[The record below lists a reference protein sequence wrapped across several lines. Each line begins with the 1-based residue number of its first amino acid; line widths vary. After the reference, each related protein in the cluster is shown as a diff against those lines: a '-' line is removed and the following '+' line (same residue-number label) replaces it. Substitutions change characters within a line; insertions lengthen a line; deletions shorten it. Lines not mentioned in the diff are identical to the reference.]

1 MPFECMCPR
10 QSARWSA
17 VSLQDPVAIRLR
29 HGALYGLPWALV
41 AACWVACYA
50 SSAAG
55 LFVAMHGASV
65 STKVSLCAVI
75 TSSNQPGPARG
86 SAKSC
91 LPVKNCMK
99 TPGDTDSWQCIH
111 R

>member
-1 MPFECMCPR
+1 MPFGCMCSR
-10 QSARWSA
+10 QSAPWSA

-75 TSSNQPGPARG
+75 TRIHQHGPAKG
-86 SAKSC
+86 FADF
-91 LPVKNCMK
+91 CM
-99 TPGDTDSWQCIH
+99 PG
-111 R
+111 